1 MDRLE
6 PVPAG
11 PDDAARPG
19 GPADE
24 ETTVRFTRFVEDHW
38 SALIAIGIA
47 VSGSRQEAED
57 LVQNALAG
65 AYPRWDT
72 LRPDDA
78 LAYLRRSI
86 VNGQCQ
92 PVAAPTSHLVAV
104 AGCTRTAPVTTAP
117 PSTEDPPDPDAI
129 GTRVTAAGSGPSRG
143 SCATSATCPI
153 TTSPRPSASAEGTV
167 RSQALRALTAL
178 RAAAERGSDEK
189 ERS

>member
-1 MDRLE
+1 MDRLD
-6 PVPAG
+6 PDPAG

-86 VNGQCQ
+86 VNGN
-92 PVAAPTSHLVAV
+92 VSRWRRHRRLVAV
-104 AGCTRTAPVTTAP
+104 ADVPDRPSDDGTA
-117 PSTEDPPDPDAI
+117 STETHLTLMPLVRGLPPRQRAVVVLRYLCDLSDHDIAQTLGI
-129 GTRVTAAGSGPSRG
+129 AA
-143 SCATSATCPI
+143 
-153 TTSPRPSASAEGTV
+153 GTV

-178 RAAAERGSDEK
+178 RAAADSQPTEETS
-189 ERS
+189 